1 MRTLSALLLVAS
13 LLHACTTENATKD
26 GPTADHG
33 VGTTLTD
40 PFACS
45 GLRFDGYYVEE
56 RGHLLYFMRFFPEG
70 RAVLVNGTDDLRE
83 QLPTLL
89 IPSAKGD
96 PTMGYY
102 NVAVELRN
110 DSLFF
115 TTTPEKGTID
125 YLGGVVDNVTVRFL
139 RKSNI
144 NGSEQVKEYLFVED
158 PSQ

>member
-1 MRTLSALLLVAS
+1 MRTLSVLLLVATV
-13 LLHACTTENATKD
+13 LHACTTENATEKRT
-26 GPTADHG
+26 PVEHG

-56 RGHLLYFMRFFPEG
+56 RGSLLYFLRFFPEG

-83 QLPTLL
+83 QLPPLL
-89 IPSAKGD
+89 TPSAKGD
-96 PTMGYY
+96 PSMGYY

-115 TTTPEKGTID
+115 TTTPDKGTID
-125 YLGGVVDNVTVRFL
+125 YLGNVVDNVTVRFL

>member
-1 MRTLSALLLVAS
+1 MRKLSALLLLAT
-13 LLHACTTENATKD
+13 LLNACTTENAAEE
-26 GPTADHG
+26 GSSPEHG

-45 GLRFDGYYVEE
+45 GLRFDGYYVEQ
-56 RGHLLYFMRFFPEG
+56 RGSLLYFLRFFPEG

-83 QLPTLL
+83 QLPPLL

-96 PTMGYY
+96 PSMGYY
-102 NVAVELRN
+102 NVAVEFRN

-139 RKSNI
+139 RKSHI

>member
-1 MRTLSALLLVAS
+1 MRTLSVLLLAVT
-13 LLHACTTENATKD
+13 LLHACTTENATEE
-26 GPTADHG
+26 GSTVEHG
-33 VGTTLTD
+33 VGTTVTD

-45 GLRFDGYYVEE
+45 GLRFDGYYVEQ
-56 RGHLLYFMRFFPEG
+56 RGNLLYFLRFFPEG
-70 RAVLVNGTDDLRE
+70 KAVLVNGTDDLRE
-83 QLPTLL
+83 QLPPLL
-89 IPSAKGD
+89 IPSATGD

-125 YLGGVVDNVTVRFL
+125 YMGNVVDNTTVRFL
-139 RKSNI
+139 RRSNI
-144 NGSEQVKEYLFVED
+144 NGSEQVKVYLFVED